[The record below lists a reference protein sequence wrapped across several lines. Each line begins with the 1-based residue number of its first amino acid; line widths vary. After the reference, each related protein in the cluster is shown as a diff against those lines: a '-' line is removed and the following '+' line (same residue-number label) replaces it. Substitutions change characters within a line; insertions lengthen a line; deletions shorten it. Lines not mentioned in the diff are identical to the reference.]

1 MRRYPRDAAE
11 GAAPGEAGQ
20 ERGRVAAGGR
30 QLRAR
35 VGRAGG
41 LQAGA
46 AVRVGG
52 VHEGQPRAPGGPAD
66 GGRCGRQGRVRRS
79 AAAEAGGRAEEA
91 AGGDAAEEAGAAVR
105 RDAGEGAEGGEW
117 RDGVGAVRG
126 VRSTGQCGEGTA
138 GGDSKVQIRRGRVSW
153 QSHERL
159 GLVVQPGGGEV
170 GLRVL
175 PPVREERLLSG

>member
-11 GAAPGEAGQ
+11 GATPGEAGQ

-105 RDAGEGAEGGEW
+105 RDAGEGAEGGEQAGKE
-117 RDGVGAVRG
+117 RRIVHLPYADHLHGKDSSRQRCAEQRRKTCRHAAHGHNVAV
-126 VRSTGQCGEGTA
+126 
-138 GGDSKVQIRRGRVSW
+138 
-153 QSHERL
+153 L
-159 GLVVQPGGGEV
+159 LVHSRPMA
-170 GLRVL
+170 
-175 PPVREERLLSG
+175 